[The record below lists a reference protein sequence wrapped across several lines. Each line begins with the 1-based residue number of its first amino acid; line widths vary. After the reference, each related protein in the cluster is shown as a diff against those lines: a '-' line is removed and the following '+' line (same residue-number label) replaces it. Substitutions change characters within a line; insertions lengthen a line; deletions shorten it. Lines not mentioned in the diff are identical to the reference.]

1 MNHDNDVTMKI
12 PFVLGQLTKDVTV
25 GHLDRPDLVWVSPPP
40 TDESDELLQQ
50 VMAQDNEDL
59 LDNLG
64 TLDVLDPYVILDTC
78 LSRWRPSS

>member
-1 MNHDNDVTMKI
+1 MNSETVVTMKL

-50 VMAQDNEDL
+50 VI
-59 LDNLG
+59 
-64 TLDVLDPYVILDTC
+64 TK
-78 LSRWRPSS
+78 

>member
-1 MNHDNDVTMKI
+1 MNPETVVTMKL

-50 VMAQDNEDL
+50 VMAKNNTDF
-59 LDNLG
+59 
-64 TLDVLDPYVILDTC
+64 LDVIGM
-78 LSRWRPSS
+78 SSIRSL